1 MKYFFHQTCILCAIQ
16 CFKDLVRQKDSFD
29 KLCYS
34 SAYLCISLYFVNN
47 DLYPKYI
54 LSYLITQLKST
65 CCCCCSN
72 AATAI
77 DLPSLQFHIWL
88 DQQRGNMLPTHIHPT
103 QLRDCW
109 SVTLDRDLVL
119 KDNQRRRNNYQLSKQ

>member
-1 MKYFFHQTCILCAIQ
+1 MC
-16 CFKDLVRQKDSFD
+16 
-29 KLCYS
+29 KLLYPRSWCGRKTAFTEAMLLQWRMHRNLY
-34 SAYLCISLYFVNN
+34 ALYFVNMTCIS
-47 DLYPKYI
+47 PKYI